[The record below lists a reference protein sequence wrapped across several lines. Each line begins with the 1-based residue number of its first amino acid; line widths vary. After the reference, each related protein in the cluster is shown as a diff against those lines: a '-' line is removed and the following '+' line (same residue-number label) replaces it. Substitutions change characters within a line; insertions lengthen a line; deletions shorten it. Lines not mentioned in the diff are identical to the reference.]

1 MSLVGIFNPD
11 QKPTPPLE
19 RVLAKFADFVVAI
32 DAGRLDQAELA
43 RRGLERMG
51 FDVTYRRRARKSKGA
66 ACASL

>member
-43 RRGLERMG
+43 RHSLARMG
-51 FDVTYRRRARKSKGA
+51 FDVTYRRRARNAKGA
-66 ACASL
+66 SRASL